1 MCLGIPMEITRID
14 GLAGQC
20 RQGEETHLIDLS
32 LLPDARVGDHV
43 LTFLGTG
50 RRLLDADAAAQ
61 ITEALA
67 AVAALMNGA
76 PADIDRAFADLID
89 REPTLPPHLAAL
101 LPNPE
106 PAS

>member
-1 MCLGIPMEITRID
+1 MCLGIPMEIIRID
-14 GLAGQC
+14 GLAAEC
-20 RQGEETHLIDLS
+20 RQGGETHLIDLS

-50 RRLLDADAAAQ
+50 RRRLDAHEAAL
-61 ITEALA
+61 ITDALA
-67 AVAALMNGA
+67 SVAAMMSGA
-76 PADIDRAFADLID
+76 PADIERAFADLID
-89 REPTLPPHLAAL
+89 REPNLPPHLAAL